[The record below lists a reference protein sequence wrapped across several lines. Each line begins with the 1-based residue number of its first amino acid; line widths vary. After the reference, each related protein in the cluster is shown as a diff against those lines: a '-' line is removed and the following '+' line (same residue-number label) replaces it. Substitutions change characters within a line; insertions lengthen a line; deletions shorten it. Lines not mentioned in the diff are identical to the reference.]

1 MNIFWITA
9 NHPPDTGGMAA
20 SSARIVEGLRARGHM
35 LRVLHLP
42 RDGGAPDP
50 AAGGLVER
58 AGPHQLAEPERL
70 FWEQRSAMSGSILVG
85 FGGTLAGYLAV
96 LWSRWLGAKSLVL
109 YRGND
114 FDRMIHDL
122 RRAWMTHF
130 IVQNADLV
138 GAVSRE
144 MADRIRSIR
153 PGPVLFTPNSID
165 TAGWALVGGDLR
177 RAREL
182 RQELRS
188 ATGAERIVSIFGE
201 LKAKKGLDLAL
212 SLFTTYGFRDRAA
225 LCTVGSLPESMAERL
240 SASLGASWV
249 QVPFRKRDDLPPY
262 YRASDIVFIPSLY
275 DGMPNVLLEAM
286 ALGRVVV
293 ASDAGAM
300 PDVIVPDV
308 SGFLFPAGDV
318 SGAAAALDRALSLDE
333 GTACAV
339 GESARRAVEKDF
351 SPRREVDTII
361 DGIERYIM
369 MN

>member
-20 SSARIVEGLRARGHM
+20 SSARITEGLRGEGH
-35 LRVLHLP
+35 LVRVLHLP

-58 AGPHQLAEPERL
+58 AGPQHLAEPERL
-70 FWEQRSAMSGSILVG
+70 FWEHRSVMAGSVLVG
-85 FGGTLAGYLAV
+85 FGGTLAGYFAV

-114 FDRMIHDL
+114 FDRVIHDG

-130 IVQNADLV
+130 IMQNADLV

-144 MADRIRSIR
+144 MTSRIRSLR
-153 PGPVLFTPNSID
+153 AGPVFFTPNSID
-165 TAGWALVGGDLR
+165 TAAWSLVGGDIGKAEELR
-177 RAREL
+177 RDFLPPA
-182 RQELRS
+182 
-188 ATGAERIVSIFGE
+188 GAGRIVSIFGE

-225 LCTVGSLPESMAERL
+225 LCTVGSLPENMSGRL
-240 SASLGASWV
+240 SDSLGDGWKH
-249 QVPFRKRDDLPPY
+249 VPFRKRDDLPPY
-262 YRASDIVFIPSLY
+262 YAAADVVFIPSLY
-275 DGMPNVLLEAM
+275 DGMPNVLLEAL

-300 PDVIVPDV
+300 PDVIEPGV
-308 SGFLFPAGDV
+308 SGFLFRAGDV
-318 SGAAAALDRALSLDE
+318 SDAAAALDRALGQDE
-333 GTACAV
+333 SAARAM

-351 SPRREVDTII
+351 TPRRETDAII
-361 DGIERYIM
+361 EGIERHIM
-369 MN
+369 VN